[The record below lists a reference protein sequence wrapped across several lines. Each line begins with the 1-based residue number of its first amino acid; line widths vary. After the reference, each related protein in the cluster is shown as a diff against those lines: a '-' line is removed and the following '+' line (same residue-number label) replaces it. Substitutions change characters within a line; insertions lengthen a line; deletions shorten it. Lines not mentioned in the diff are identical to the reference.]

1 MRVAVDTGGTFTDI
15 VFVEGGIL
23 KANKVSST
31 PADPSVAVLE
41 GIANL
46 QNVTILIHGST
57 VATNAFL
64 ERKGARVAFITTAGF
79 EDILFIGRQ
88 ARSNLYDF
96 NIEKTAPIVLEEDC
110 FGIKERITA
119 QGEVLVPLSGQEQK
133 RCLSFL
139 KNRPIESVAICLLH
153 AYLYPAHEYT
163 LKKVISSLSLPIS
176 ISSEILPEFREFE
189 RASTTAINAYLGPI
203 MNRYLMRLKEKL
215 PQTTLYIQ
223 QSNGGW
229 LKAEEAGQLAA
240 HTVLSGPAGGVSGAF
255 SWAKRLGEDKIITF
269 DMGGTST
276 DVCLVDG
283 RIPFTREYI
292 LDGFPLSLPVID
304 IHTVGAGGG
313 SIAYLD
319 AGGVLKVGP
328 QSAGA
333 DPGPACY
340 GKGNLPT
347 VTDANVVLG
356 RILPDYFFNG
366 RFRLYPE
373 RSKEAIF
380 KLAQRMQISVEE
392 TALGIIEVANVNM
405 IRALRR
411 VSLERGYDPQA
422 FSLFCFGGASGL
434 HACALAKELGVRRV
448 LVPKLASV
456 LSAFGLLFA
465 PPLKDFSRT
474 IWLKVDKGAK
484 DHLKEALLALKRQAT
499 FQKKQMG
506 LLEAELEYKYF
517 LDMRYQGQGY
527 ELSIPLQDDY
537 ISAFHEEHKRQFGHF
552 YQDFPI
558 EIVTLRL
565 QVRGQREETDWQIR
579 PEGKEV
585 PLRQTKVFT
594 QKGWLDVPVID
605 WNHLK
610 IGERFKGPALVVEPF
625 TTVWVEPDFLV
636 EVSENYT
643 LILRYEGYTSS

>member
-15 VFVEGGIL
+15 VFVKDGTL
-23 KANKVSST
+23 RANKVPST
-31 PADPSVAVLE
+31 PSDPSVAVLE

-46 QNVTILIHGST
+46 QVTTLIHGST

-64 ERKGARVAFITTAGF
+64 ERKGARIAFLTTAGF

-88 ARSNLYDF
+88 ARSNLYDL
-96 NIEKTAPIVLEEDC
+96 NVEKPAPIVLEEDC
-110 FGIKERITA
+110 FGVKERITA
-119 QGEVLVPLSGQEQK
+119 KGEVLTPLSAQEQE

-139 KNRPIESVAICLLH
+139 KKRPVESVAICFLH
-153 AYLYPAHEYT
+153 AYLYPKHEQI
-163 LKKVISSLSLPIS
+163 LKNAISSLHLPVS
-176 ISSEILPEFREFE
+176 VSSEILPEFREFE
-189 RASTTAINAYLGPI
+189 RASTTAINAYLSPI
-203 MNRYLMRLKEKL
+203 MSRYLIRLKEKL
-215 PQTTLYIQ
+215 PKTALYIQ

-255 SWAKRLGEDKIITF
+255 SWAKKLGENKIITF

-283 RIPFTREYI
+283 RIPFTKEYI

-356 RILPDYFFNG
+356 RILPEYFLNG
-366 RFRLYPE
+366 RFQLYPE
-373 RSKEAIF
+373 RSRKAIF
-380 KLAQRMQISVEE
+380 KLAQKMQISVEE
-392 TALGIIEVANVNM
+392 AALGIIEVANVNM
-405 IRALRR
+405 IRALRK

-434 HACALAKELGVRRV
+434 HACALARELGVRRV
-448 LVPKLASV
+448 LIPKLASV

-474 IWLKVDKGAK
+474 IWLKADKGSK
-484 DHLKEALLALKRQAT
+484 NRLKEALLELKKQAT
-499 FQKKQMG
+499 FQMKQMG
-506 LLEAELEYKYF
+506 FLEDELEYEYF

-527 ELSIPLQDDY
+527 ELSIPLEDDY
-537 ISAFHEEHKRQFGHF
+537 ISAFHDEHKRQFGHS

-565 QVRGQREETDWQIR
+565 RVRGLQKEIEWQLK

-585 PLRQTKVFT
+585 PLMQTKVFT
-594 QKGWLDVPVID
+594 KKGWLEVSVID
-605 WNHLK
+605 WNRLK
-610 IGERFKGPALVVEPF
+610 IGEQFRGPALVVEPF
-625 TTVWVEPDFLV
+625 TTVWIEPEFFV
-636 EVSENYT
+636 EVGENYT
-643 LILRYEGYTSS
+643 LILRYEGYTSN

>member
-1 MRVAVDTGGTFTDI
+1 MRVAADTGGTFTDI
-15 VFVEGGIL
+15 VFVEDGIL

-31 PADPSVAVLE
+31 PFDPSVAVLE
-41 GIANL
+41 GIASL
-46 QNVTILIHGST
+46 PVTTLVHGST

-64 ERKGARVAFITTAGF
+64 ERKGARTAFITTAGF

-88 ARSNLYDF
+88 ARSSLYDF
-96 NIEKTAPIVLEEDC
+96 NVEKPAPIVLKKDC
-110 FGIKERITA
+110 FGVKERLTA
-119 QGEVLVPLSGQEQK
+119 KGEVLIPLSGQEQK
-133 RCLSFL
+133 RCLSSL
-139 KNRPIESVAICLLH
+139 KKRPVESVAICLLH
-153 AYLYPAHEYT
+153 AYLYPKHEQA
-163 LKKVISSLSLPIS
+163 LKKAISSLHLPVS

-189 RASTTAINAYLGPI
+189 RASTTAINAYLSPI
-203 MNRYLMRLKEKL
+203 MSRYLTRLKEKL
-215 PQTTLYIQ
+215 PRAALYIQ

-229 LKAEEAGQLAA
+229 LKAEEAGRLAA

-255 SWAKRLGEDKIITF
+255 SWAKTLGEDKIITF

-283 RIPFTREYI
+283 CIPFTREYI

-313 SIAYLD
+313 CIAYLD

-340 GKGNLPT
+340 GKGDLPT

-356 RILPDYFFNG
+356 RILPEHFLNG

-373 RSKEAIF
+373 RSKKAIS
-380 KLAQRMQISVEE
+380 KLAQRMQISIEE
-392 TALGIIEVANVNM
+392 AALGIIEVANINM

-434 HACALAKELGVRRV
+434 HACALTRELGVRRV

-474 IWLKVDKGAK
+474 IWLKADKGAK
-484 DHLKEALLALKRQAT
+484 DRLKEVLLELKRQAAS
-499 FQKKQMG
+499 QMKQMG
-506 LLEAELEYKYF
+506 LVEGELEYEYF

-537 ISAFHEEHKRQFGHF
+537 ISAFCEEHKKQFGHS

-565 QVRGQREETDWQIR
+565 RVRGQRENTDWQIR
-579 PEGKEV
+579 PEGQEV

-594 QKGWLDVPVID
+594 KKGWLEVPVID
-605 WNHLK
+605 WNRLR
-610 IGERFKGPALVVEPF
+610 IGEQFKGPALVVEPF
-625 TTVWVEPDFLV
+625 TTVWVEPDFFV
-636 EVSENYT
+636 EVGENYT
-643 LILRYEGYTSS
+643 LILYYEGYTSN